1 MVQMNCVGLDHRTT
15 MFGISF
21 EQTCSEERWIIQGR
35 LAAFAGELDAVWNSS
50 LEQNPLLTRVVDLCG
65 VVLIDRRGQEVLR
78 KMLRQDAE
86 FIAPG
91 VYTKHLLEQLRA
103 RLEIPSR
110 S

>member
-1 MVQMNCVGLDHRTT
+1 
-15 MFGISF
+15 MFRISI

-35 LAAFAGELDAVWNSS
+35 LAAAFAGELDAAWNSS
-50 LEQNPLLTRVVDLCG
+50 LEQNPLLSRVVDLCG

-78 KMLRQDAE
+78 KMLCQDAE

-103 RLEIPSR
+103 RSEVPSR

>member
-1 MVQMNCVGLDHRTT
+1 
-15 MFGISF
+15 MFRISI
-21 EQTCSEERWIIQGR
+21 EQTSSEERWTIQGR
-35 LAAFAGELDAVWNSS
+35 LTAAFAGELDAAWNSS